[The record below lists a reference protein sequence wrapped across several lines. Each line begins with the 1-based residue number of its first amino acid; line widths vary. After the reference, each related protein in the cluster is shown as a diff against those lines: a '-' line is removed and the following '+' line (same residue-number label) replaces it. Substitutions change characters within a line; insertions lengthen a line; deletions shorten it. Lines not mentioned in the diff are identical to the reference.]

1 MSTQPKAGAVL
12 FAKDVARLAAFY
24 AQVLAVVPKHAHA
37 EKVVIEAE
45 DFLLVIHADSPSHG
59 QGGDHAPPVL
69 RENVPV
75 KLFLP
80 VFAGPGTPEHRAA
93 RRWHEARAA
102 EWNGPDFRACDG
114 FDPEGNVVQFRE
126 VLPEPAWRPEHVPPF
141 HSAKKAVRLAPD
153 GFFLRCRA
161 VAAVACAYCTASLK

>member
-45 DFLLVIHADSPSHG
+45 DFLLVIHAIPPAAAATVDIS
-59 QGGDHAPPVL
+59 APPVL

-80 VFAGPGTPEHRAA
+80 VRSLAQARLSTQQLGGGLKPPE
-93 RRWHEARAA
+93 A
-102 EWNGPDFRACDG
+102 EWSGPDFRACDG

-126 VLPEPAWRPEHVPPF
+126 VAREPA
-141 HSAKKAVRLAPD
+141 LA
-153 GFFLRCRA
+153 
-161 VAAVACAYCTASLK
+161 S

>member
-45 DFLLVIHADSPSHG
+45 DFLLVIHAVPPAAAATLEIS
-59 QGGDHAPPVL
+59 APPVL

-80 VFAGPGTPEHRAA
+80 VRSLAQA
-93 RRWHEARAA
+93 RLSTQQLGGGMKPADA
-102 EWNGPDFRACDG
+102 EWSGPDFRACDG
-114 FDPEGNVVQFRE
+114 FEPEGNVVQFRE
-126 VLPEPAWRPEHVPPF
+126 VAREPA
-141 HSAKKAVRLAPD
+141 LA
-153 GFFLRCRA
+153 
-161 VAAVACAYCTASLK
+161 S

>member
-24 AQVLAVVPKHAHA
+24 AQVLAVVPKQAQA

-45 DFLLVIHADSPSHG
+45 DFLLVIHAIPQASAATVEITS
-59 QGGDHAPPVL
+59 PPVL

-80 VFAGPGTPEHRAA
+80 VRSLTHA
-93 RRWHEARAA
+93 RLSTQQLGGGMKAVDA
-102 EWNGPDFRACDG
+102 EWSGPDFRACDG

-126 VLPEPAWRPEHVPPF
+126 FLREPA
-141 HSAKKAVRLAPD
+141 LA
-153 GFFLRCRA
+153 
-161 VAAVACAYCTASLK
+161 S

>member
-24 AQVLAVVPKHAHA
+24 AQVLAVVPKHAEA

-45 DFLLVIHADSPSHG
+45 QFLLVIHAIPPAVAANVQIVS
-59 QGGDHAPPVL
+59 PPVL

-80 VFAGPGTPEHRAA
+80 VRSLAQARIRAQSQGGGLKPV
-93 RRWHEARAA
+93 EA
-102 EWNGPDFRACDG
+102 EWSGPDFRACDG

-126 VLPEPAWRPEHVPPF
+126 AQPAD
-141 HSAKKAVRLAPD
+141 ALA
-153 GFFLRCRA
+153 
-161 VAAVACAYCTASLK
+161 S

>member
-24 AQVLAVVPKHAHA
+24 AQVLAVLPKHAHT

-45 DFLLVIHADSPSHG
+45 QFLLVIHAI
-59 QGGDHAPPVL
+59 PPATAAGVQIETPPLL

-80 VFAGPGTPEHRAA
+80 VRSLAQARVSAERLGGGMKDDAA
-93 RRWHEARAA
+93 I
-102 EWNGPDFRACDG
+102 WNGPGFRACDG
-114 FDPEGNVVQFRE
+114 YDPEGNVVQFRE
-126 VLPEPAWRPEHVPPF
+126 AVAEPA
-141 HSAKKAVRLAPD
+141 LA
-153 GFFLRCRA
+153 G
-161 VAAVACAYCTASLK
+161 

>member
-24 AQVLAVVPKHAHA
+24 AQVLAVVPKHAEA

-45 DFLLVIHADSPSHG
+45 DFLLVIHAVPPAVAANVEIVS
-59 QGGDHAPPVL
+59 PPVL
-69 RENVPV
+69 RENVPI

-80 VFAGPGTPEHRAA
+80 VRSLAQA
-93 RRWHEARAA
+93 RISAQMLGGGMKPADA
-102 EWNGPDFRACDG
+102 EWSGADFRACDG

-126 VLPEPAWRPEHVPPF
+126 AQRDVA
-141 HSAKKAVRLAPD
+141 LA
-153 GFFLRCRA
+153 
-161 VAAVACAYCTASLK
+161 S

>member
-45 DFLLVIHADSPSHG
+45 DFLLVIHAIAQDVATKVEIST
-59 QGGDHAPPVL
+59 PPVL

-80 VFAGPGTPEHRAA
+80 VRSLKQA
-93 RRWHEARAA
+93 RLSAQQLGGGMKPVEA
-102 EWNGPDFRACDG
+102 EWSGPDFRACDG

-126 VLPEPAWRPEHVPPF
+126 LLVEPALVP
-141 HSAKKAVRLAPD
+141 
-153 GFFLRCRA
+153 
-161 VAAVACAYCTASLK
+161 

>member
-45 DFLLVIHADSPSHG
+45 DFLLVIHAVPPAAAATLEIS
-59 QGGDHAPPVL
+59 APPVL

-80 VFAGPGTPEHRAA
+80 VRSLAQA
-93 RRWHEARAA
+93 RLSTQQLGGGMKLADA
-102 EWNGPDFRACDG
+102 EWSGPDFRACDG

-126 VLPEPAWRPEHVPPF
+126 VAREPA
-141 HSAKKAVRLAPD
+141 LA
-153 GFFLRCRA
+153 
-161 VAAVACAYCTASLK
+161 S

>member
-24 AQVLAVVPKHAHA
+24 AQVLAVVPKQAQA

-45 DFLLVIHADSPSHG
+45 DFLLVIHAIPPASADKVEITS
-59 QGGDHAPPVL
+59 PPVL
-69 RENVPV
+69 RENVPI

-80 VFAGPGTPEHRAA
+80 VRSLTQA
-93 RRWHEARAA
+93 RLSTQQLGGGMKPSGS

-126 VLPEPAWRPEHVPPF
+126 VLRETA
-141 HSAKKAVRLAPD
+141 LA
-153 GFFLRCRA
+153 
-161 VAAVACAYCTASLK
+161 S

>member
-24 AQVLAVVPKHAHA
+24 ARVLAVVPKQAQA

-45 DFLLVIHADSPSHG
+45 DFLLVIHAIPPASAAKVEISS
-59 QGGDHAPPVL
+59 PPVL

-80 VFAGPGTPEHRAA
+80 VRSLAQVRLSAEQLGGGMKPAGS
-93 RRWHEARAA
+93 
-102 EWNGPDFRACDG
+102 EWSGPDFRACDG

-126 VLPEPAWRPEHVPPF
+126 VLRELA
-141 HSAKKAVRLAPD
+141 LAP
-153 GFFLRCRA
+153 
-161 VAAVACAYCTASLK
+161 

>member
-37 EKVVIEAE
+37 EKVVIESA
-45 DFLLVIHADSPSHG
+45 DFLLVIHAITAPHG
-59 QGGDHAPPVL
+59 DAVEISTPPVL

-80 VFAGPGTPEHRAA
+80 VRSLSHA
-93 RRWHEARAA
+93 RLATQQMGGGMKSPDG

-114 FDPEGNVVQFRE
+114 YDPEGNVVQFRE
-126 VLPEPAWRPEHVPPF
+126 ALPEA
-141 HSAKKAVRLAPD
+141 ALA
-153 GFFLRCRA
+153 
-161 VAAVACAYCTASLK
+161 T

>member
-12 FAKDVARLAAFY
+12 FSKDVARLAAFY
-24 AQVLAVVPKHAHA
+24 AQVLAVVPKQAQA

-45 DFLLVIHADSPSHG
+45 DFLLVIHAIPQATAAKVEICS
-59 QGGDHAPPVL
+59 PPVL

-80 VFAGPGTPEHRAA
+80 VRSLAHTRLSAEQLGGGMKPA
-93 RRWHEARAA
+93 AA

-126 VLPEPAWRPEHVPPF
+126 VLRETA
-141 HSAKKAVRLAPD
+141 LA
-153 GFFLRCRA
+153 
-161 VAAVACAYCTASLK
+161 S